1 MCHTSTNFD
10 MAELPALS
18 EARKL
23 KLQLFHRLQRTNCNA
38 WERYWGS
45 FRLYL
50 VAKLSHK
57 EFHAVAEELLG
68 PNKHLHNEFV
78 VALLSTAC
86 HENENENKKKNN
98 LQPHLAQQ
106 IEKHSEEGNLAAKR
120 DDTSMILDDV
130 SLLDFKCA
138 KQERSE
144 SVGDF
149 EQQRISYNKVG
160 RKRSYSTT
168 ASYNKVGRKRSYSTT
183 ASYNKVGRK
192 RSNSTTASTDSNA
205 EEAAVEKLVRFSQ
218 TRSLDFH
225 NEPDHKSVKLLLEL
239 GKYAAKNEESVRAT
253 GALSHQTTDAT

>member
-1 MCHTSTNFD
+1 

-144 SVGDF
+144 SDF
-149 EQQRISYNKVG
+149 EQQRISYNK
-160 RKRSYSTT
+160 K
-168 ASYNKVGRKRSYSTT
+168 
-183 ASYNKVGRK
+183 
-192 RSNSTTASTDSNA
+192 
-205 EEAAVEKLVRFSQ
+205 
-218 TRSLDFH
+218 
-225 NEPDHKSVKLLLEL
+225 LEL
-239 GKYAAKNEESVRAT
+239 CVPDRFREHVSIINADKAKMCYFMAAHNPCMKWCQ
-253 GALSHQTTDAT
+253 LSTCFVQAWE